1 MEEIKTKLQ
10 KIFDLVGF
18 DSIHIETDE
27 KEKRILISI
36 RERAIPADRL
46 PEMVSSLTH
55 LVRQMVKR
63 EDKIHVLVDV
73 NDYRKE
79 RESLITKLARAAAKK
94 AAVTNDVVTLPAM
107 NAYERRLVHTELSM
121 NPNVATGS
129 EGEAKERH
137 VVVSPTNL

>member
-1 MEEIKTKLQ
+1 MEEIKAKLQ

-18 DSIHIETDE
+18 DSIYIETDE
-27 KEKRILISI
+27 EEGKISISI
-36 RERAIPADRL
+36 RERTIPADKL
-46 PEMVSSLTH
+46 PEMVSSLTN
-55 LVRQMVKR
+55 LVRQMTKH
-63 EDKIHVLVDV
+63 DNNAHVLVDV

-79 RESLITKLARAAAKK
+79 REALITKLARAAAKK
-94 AAVTNDVVTLPAM
+94 AAVTNNTVPLPAM

-137 VVVSPTNL
+137 VVVSPLGS